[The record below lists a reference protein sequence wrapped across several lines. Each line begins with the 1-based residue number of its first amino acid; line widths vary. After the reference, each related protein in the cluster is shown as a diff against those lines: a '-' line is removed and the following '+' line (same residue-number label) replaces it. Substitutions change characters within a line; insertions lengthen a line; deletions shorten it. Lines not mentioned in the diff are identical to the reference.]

1 MAVRRPTPPPPPPRR
16 GRCVRCGSHRVV
28 LLLLLL
34 LVAPSLRR
42 RRPRFMAGSWRQG
55 PQPSLGCVVLSV
67 CLPVCGGGLCG
78 GVCGGGGGGW
88 RRRSRLRLV
97 CAPSGG
103 DAAPRNR
110 SEPAEFLRSNAT
122 VEERRHGAAVPA
134 AEEEDCWG
142 IEKHGPVLVLLGVH
156 FFLGLLLLRGSPP
169 PCVPPQLLRSV

>member
-28 LLLLLL
+28 LPLLLLLLLL
-34 LVAPSLRR
+34 LVAPAAPSASHGGV
-42 RRPRFMAGSWRQG
+42 MASRSATVPGLCC
-55 PQPSLGCVVLSV
+55 PV
-67 CLPVCGGGLCG
+67 CLSVCGGGLCG
-78 GVCGGGGGGW
+78 GVCGGGGGGGGGGG

-103 DAAPRNR
+103 EAAPRNR

-134 AEEEDCWG
+134 AEEDDCWE

-156 FFLGLLLLRGSPP
+156 FF
-169 PCVPPQLLRSV
+169 